1 MKLGLVIR
9 NASEGEGEIFSYNRE
24 LSWENY
30 IEDVRSTTDELKGFY
45 QTGKTVMFLKFL
57 GELGHFICI
66 VQAAPEGS
74 PRLRD
79 STAAWIYFPY
89 KINIDGEEVVAVIN
103 EVGLAISAPKG
114 IEVGR
119 LERLFEKEYNE
130 KDVIRLNAATI
141 KSNKDTGFAARQYG
155 HGTDYVLH
163 ELLDKYLYQTEYNN
177 YKSVFLLETSN
188 EISLN
193 NENVLKFK
201 LKPICTFFPPNET
214 FGFSLYIE
222 NANIMFNKPFEVIDG
237 TKVSLTYKKVGYGDI
252 NKVFLASYS
261 ASNNLPKE
269 GNINIEDCKRII
281 YRSWFNIYSKNSK
294 KLENLMIRIN
304 DTPLTDKL
312 AIPEELFSRGVNLT
326 ISCEGYNTIK
336 KNNVL
341 LSTEMSFAL
350 EEKIYYYE
358 FFLATDICGQVKEQ
372 GAKVILETRSRLNE
386 SPIRGYSCS
395 KFIKEGENDGRC
407 NMLHY
412 VNNSSK
418 PISEDR
424 GKCNDLNHT
433 NNFRLKVRFFLYGFI
448 SFFFVFLLMLGLD
461 KDNYFKENHKSGI
474 DTVMQTETINTDR
487 TEDENSNMKSNFN
500 QDESIQIAAISYLD
514 SNNTWNKDSLDNN
527 SILKGLYEDLTEFNK
542 DKILND
548 WASKLNDSEKFKKLV
563 DAFKIVN
570 SDLAKIKQVDKSRYN
585 SGLKDEIIFDQ
596 YIESINNGKKNNNSI
611 NGGGTSIEGKSSTG
625 KIKNI
630 TEKNENSVNY
640 SKQEVEENA
649 RSTNNKRGGY

>member
-141 KSNKDTGFAARQYG
+141 KSNKDTAFAARQYG

-163 ELLDKYLYQTEYNN
+163 ELLGKYLYQTEYNN

-201 LKPICTFFPPNET
+201 LKPMCTYFPPNET
-214 FGFSLYIE
+214 LGFSPYIE
-222 NANIMFNKPFEVIDG
+222 NVNIMFNKPFEVIDG
-237 TKVSLTYKKVGYGDI
+237 IKVTLTYKKEGYGDI

-294 KLENLMIRIN
+294 KLKNLMIKIN

-312 AIPEELFSRGVNLT
+312 AIPAELFSRGVNLT
-326 ISCEGYNTIK
+326 ISCEGYNKIK
-336 KNNVL
+336 MNNVHL
-341 LSTEMSFAL
+341 LTEMTFAL

-358 FFLATDICGQVKEQ
+358 FFLPTDICGQVKEQ
-372 GAKVILETRSRLNE
+372 GAKVIIETNRPLTD
-386 SPIRGYSCS
+386 SPIRGYSS
-395 KFIKEGENDGRC
+395 SEFIEEGKNNGRY
-407 NMLHY
+407 N
-412 VNNSSK
+412 V
-418 PISEDR
+418 
-424 GKCNDLNHT
+424 LNYT
-433 NNFRLKVRFFLYGFI
+433 KNLRLKIRFFLYGFI
-448 SFFFVFLLMLGLD
+448 CFFFFFLLMFGW
-461 KDNYFKENHKSGI
+461 KNNFFKENYKSGI
-474 DTVMQTETINTDR
+474 ETVIQTEAINTDR
-487 TEDENSNMKSNFN
+487 TEDENNNTKSNFN
-500 QDESIQIAAISYLD
+500 QDESIHKAAISYLD
-514 SNNTWNKDSLDNN
+514 SNNTWKKDSLENN
-527 SILKGLYEDLTEFNK
+527 SILKGLYEDLMEFNK

-548 WASKLNDSEKFKKLV
+548 WAPKLNDSEKFKKIV
-563 DAFKIVN
+563 DTYKIVN
-570 SDLAKIKQVDKSRYN
+570 SDLATVKQVDKRRYN
-585 SGLKDEIIFDQ
+585 SGLKYEIIFDQ
-596 YIESINNGKKNNNSI
+596 YIESINNGEKNNNSI
-611 NGGGTSIEGKSSTG
+611 NGGETLIEDKSSTG
-625 KIKNI
+625 KIKNK